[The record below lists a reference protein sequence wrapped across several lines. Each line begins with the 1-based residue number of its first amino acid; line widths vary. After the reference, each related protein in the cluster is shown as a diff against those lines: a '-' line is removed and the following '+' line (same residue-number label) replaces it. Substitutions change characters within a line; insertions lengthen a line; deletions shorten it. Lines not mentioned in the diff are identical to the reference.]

1 MMRSRQVLWSEMAE
15 IAVSAGD
22 VQQRAQALL
31 APLSRVVPYTA
42 AWIAVRDPETRQH
55 RPVAQEGD
63 TAPLA
68 TYFALPEA
76 DHEIELLGL
85 NRFGPPVRA
94 SDLPLPLEEVR
105 AWGEYLLPA
114 GFRDGFVMG
123 IFADDGRHLGFI
135 TLLTDDPAHR
145 TTDYVD
151 LVAGARPLLAHALDR
166 MPALAAVAQ
175 LVDDPI
181 GGAVLSRGGRCLP
194 VPGMPGH
201 PLLTPTSPLVAVAR
215 TQAAS
220 TGAQASFLCP
230 WSESL
235 LRVTVLNCLDER
247 TDHLSAVVVLS
258 TPHGH
263 AEMGLTDLQV
273 LGALLDGWPLAR
285 ISAECA
291 APAVAHHLE
300 QLARQLGCASVH
312 ALLMLASA
320 QGLYVP
326 PPLWP

>member
-31 APLSRVVPYTA
+31 APLRRVVPYAA

-76 DHEIELLGL
+76 DHEVELLGL

-105 AWGEYLLPA
+105 AWGDYLLPA
-114 GFRDGFVMG
+114 GFRDGFAMG

-135 TLLTDDPAHR
+135 SLLTDDPAQR
-145 TTDYVD
+145 TTDHVD

-166 MPALAAVAQ
+166 MPALAAGSATGRRPDRRRGAEPWRPLPVSSRDADAPAADPDVARGR
-175 LVDDPI
+175 
-181 GGAVLSRGGRCLP
+181 GGAHAGR
-194 VPGMPGH
+194 
-201 PLLTPTSPLVAVAR
+201 
-215 TQAAS
+215 
-220 TGAQASFLCP
+220 
-230 WSESL
+230 
-235 LRVTVLNCLDER
+235 
-247 TDHLSAVVVLS
+247 
-258 TPHGH
+258 
-263 AEMGLTDLQV
+263 
-273 LGALLDGWPLAR
+273 LDG
-285 ISAECA
+285 
-291 APAVAHHLE
+291 
-300 QLARQLGCASVH
+300 
-312 ALLMLASA
+312 
-320 QGLYVP
+320 
-326 PPLWP
+326 

>member
-1 MMRSRQVLWSEMAE
+1 MMRSRQGLWSEMAE

-31 APLSRVVPYTA
+31 APLSRVVPYAA

-63 TAPLA
+63 TTPLA
-68 TYFALPEA
+68 AYFALPEA
-76 DHEIELLGL
+76 DHEVELLGL
-85 NRFGPPVRA
+85 NRFRPPVRA
-94 SDLPLPLEEVR
+94 SDLPLPLEDVR

-114 GFRDGFVMG
+114 GFRDGLVMG

-135 TLLTDDPAHR
+135 SLLTDDPAQR
-145 TTDYVD
+145 TTAYVD

-166 MPALAAVAQ
+166 MPALAAAAQ
-175 LVDDPI
+175 LVDDPV

-194 VPGMPGH
+194 VPGIPMH
-201 PLLTPTSPLVAVAR
+201 PLLTPTAPLVAVAR
-215 TQAAS
+215 THAAS
-220 TGAQASFLCP
+220 TGAHACFLSP

-247 TDHLSAVVVLS
+247 TDHLSALILLS
-258 TPHGH
+258 TPNGP

-291 APAVAHHLE
+291 VPGLAQHLE
-300 QLARQLGCASVH
+300 HLARHLGCASAH
-312 ALLMLASA
+312 ALLMHASA
-320 QGLYVP
+320 QGLYIP

>member
-1 MMRSRQVLWSEMAE
+1 MMRSRQGLWSEMAE

-31 APLSRVVPYTA
+31 ARRVVPYAA

-63 TAPLA
+63 TTPLA

-76 DHEIELLGL
+76 DHEVELLGL
-85 NRFGPPVRA
+85 NRFRPPVRA

-114 GFRDGFVMG
+114 GFRDGLAMG

-135 TLLTDDPAHR
+135 SLLTDDPAQR
-145 TTDYVD
+145 TTAYVD

-166 MPALAAVAQ
+166 MPALAAAAQ
-175 LVDDPI
+175 LVDDPV

-194 VPGMPGH
+194 APGIPMH
-201 PLLTPTSPLVAVAR
+201 PLLTPTA
-215 TQAAS
+215 
-220 TGAQASFLCP
+220 TGAHACFLSP

-247 TDHLSAVVVLS
+247 TDHLSALILLS
-258 TPHGH
+258 TPNGH

-285 ISAECA
+285 VSAECA
-291 APAVAHHLE
+291 VPGLAHHLE
-300 QLARQLGCASVH
+300 HLARHLGCASAH
-312 ALLMLASA
+312 ALLMHASA
-320 QGLYVP
+320 QGLYIP